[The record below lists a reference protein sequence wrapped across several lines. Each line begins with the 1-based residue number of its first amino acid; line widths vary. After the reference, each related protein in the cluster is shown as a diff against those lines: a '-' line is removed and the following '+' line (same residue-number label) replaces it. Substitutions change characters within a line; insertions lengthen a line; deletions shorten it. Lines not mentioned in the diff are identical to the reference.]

1 MQSAEITIY
10 HPNSSR
16 RGYTLAST
24 QFLWYTQTHTL
35 FYIHIY
41 NQPNNW
47 ALWWVQAKSPHN
59 AWDDIHARNTEIL
72 SEKHEIQAS
81 HIRPPPSC
89 HTPSHRPQTF
99 SIPTALPSGAAGSRS
114 IGIPADTKA
123 TTSLRVWTADG
134 WGNQQPIHF
143 SKDLPCLQG
152 RSTALLQLLFTS
164 FLQLTNPSCTNTT
177 VIYIKVCERSPWIW
191 RREKQHA
198 INLVLHIKAC
208 QLRPSELFSK
218 LTLVSQDLVWTAVG
232 LTPSY
237 MAPMGQARMSP
248 AQWSSKS
255 TWDKS
260 KLAFIHSP
268 RPQRDLAM
276 S

>member
-47 ALWWVQAKSPHN
+47 ALWWVQAKSPCN

-143 SKDLPCLQG
+143 SKTFLVYK
-152 RSTALLQLLFTS
+152 AEVQLCSSCFS
-164 FLQLTNPSCTNTT
+164 PPSCS
-177 VIYIKVCERSPWIW
+177 SPT
-191 RREKQHA
+191 
-198 INLVLHIKAC
+198 
-208 QLRPSELFSK
+208 LR
-218 LTLVSQDLVWTAVG
+218 A
-232 LTPSY
+232 LTP
-237 MAPMGQARMSP
+237 
-248 AQWSSKS
+248 QWFISKFVNVLLEFGEE
-255 TWDKS
+255 KNNMQ
-260 KLAFIHSP
+260 LI
-268 RPQRDLAM
+268 
-276 S
+276 